1 MKVKILISLKSFE
14 ARQLSRI
21 RQNCRIFNEYKRIVM
36 EKKNHG
42 NPQAE
47 RLVSGYNICWDEQ
60 SSSLVSIALPK
71 KQSNYTVLRSPH
83 IDKKSR
89 DQFELRTNKQLII
102 ISTEIKQIR
111 EKLFHLKF
119 HEMPGVQMTVVFQTK
134 TRLSNINEGTLA
146 LLDRARGDDRGEA
159 TE

>member
-14 ARQLSRI
+14 ARQLSMI
-21 RQNCRIFNEYKRIVM
+21 RENCRISNEYKRIVM
-36 EKKNHG
+36 EKKNQW

-47 RLVSGYNICWDEQ
+47 RLVSGYNICQDEQ

-71 KQSNYTVLRSPH
+71 KQSTYTVLRSPH

-102 ISTEIKQIR
+102 ISTEIKRIR

-119 HEMPGVQMTVVFQTK
+119 HEIPGVQMTVVFQTK
-134 TRLSNINEGTLA
+134 TRLSNMK
-146 LLDRARGDDRGEA
+146 AR
-159 TE
+159 